1 MVLIS
6 FLLGAKLRRD
16 PHLIELIVLILI
28 MHSVHLH
35 EVDLNLLVV
44 LRALHE
50 TQSTILA
57 AKKLGRT
64 QSAVSHALARLRAT
78 FGDELF
84 VRVGP
89 GLRPTTFAE
98 QVRDPVARLL
108 AGAEALFEPRGRFDP
123 KTLERTF
130 VLACT
135 DFAEITI
142 LPRLMPTL
150 RAEAPG
156 VSLVTR
162 GFGSDVERA
171 VLEGEVDLAYGTRF
185 RALSGLMEQH
195 LLDEE
200 MVVLLRK
207 GHPAL
212 ERKLTVARYCALDH
226 VLVSPRGGPG
236 GSVDDALESTGNKRR
251 VVLRLPNFTAAALVV
266 AGTDLVVTLPKS
278 FARYMAR
285 LAPLR
290 VVAPPLAVAG
300 FGFRMLFPTTSRD
313 DPAHALFRRL
323 FARAVASTG
332 AGR

>member
-1 MVLIS
+1 M
-6 FLLGAKLRRD
+6 KR
-16 PHLIELIVLILI
+16 
-28 MHSVHLH
+28 VHA
-35 EVDLNLLVV
+35 EDVDLNLLVV
-44 LRALHE
+44 LRALHATE
-50 TQSTILA
+50 STSLA

-64 QSAVSHALARLRAT
+64 QSAVSHALARLRLT
-78 FGDELF
+78 FEDELF

-98 QVRDPVARLL
+98 QLREPVARLL

-135 DFAEITI
+135 DFAEMTI
-142 LPRLMPTL
+142 LPRLMPAL

-162 GFGSDVERA
+162 GFGADVERA
-171 VLEGEVDLAYGTRF
+171 VLDGEVDLAYGTRF
-185 RALSGLMEQH
+185 RPLSGLMEQH

-207 GHPAL
+207 DHPAL
-212 ERKLTVARYCALDH
+212 GRKLTIARYCALDH

-236 GSVDDALESTGNKRR
+236 GSVDAALESTGYKRR

-266 AGTDLVVTLPKS
+266 ARTDLVVTLPES
-278 FARYMAR
+278 FARHMAR

-290 VVAPPLAVAG
+290 VVAPPLTLAG

-313 DPAHALFRRL
+313 DPAHALFRRM
-323 FARAVASTG
+323 FAKAVAASS
-332 AGR
+332 AGS